1 MCYLA
6 RVWVDLASECSAS
19 PHERGLYAVG
29 SQNYLLIKLYLGWTN
44 FCLFSEW
51 GGLALP
57 CWDKS
62 ERHQSNLT
70 ELAVPHLWKQPAT
83 CCQVLE
89 EKFRAVD
96 GLSLLC
102 DKLGDL
108 SADFCFFLLS
118 VNEYIVP
125 CVIDLKVR
133 WFFFLNFTIFICLHL
148 LHSQVF
154 NRNWIELVCAQWKS
168 LFELPMEEKQD

>member
-1 MCYLA
+1 MCHLA
-6 RVWVDLASECSAS
+6 RVWVDLASGCSAS

-29 SQNYLLIKLYLGWTN
+29 SQNYLLIKLYLGRTN

-51 GGLALP
+51 GGLAMPYL
-57 CWDKS
+57 DKS

-70 ELAVPHLWKQPAT
+70 ELAAPHLWMKPAA
-83 CCQVLE
+83 CCQVPE
-89 EKFRAVD
+89 EKFTAVD

-108 SADFCFFLLS
+108 SANCCFFPT
-118 VNEYIVP
+118 VCQWAYCAMRHCFKCQV
-125 CVIDLKVR
+125 D
-133 WFFFLNFTIFICLHL
+133 FFLHFTIFICLHL

-154 NRNWIELVCAQWKS
+154 NRNWI
-168 LFELPMEEKQD
+168 

>member
-1 MCYLA
+1 MCFLA

-29 SQNYLLIKLYLGWTN
+29 SQNYLLIKLYLGRTN

-51 GGLALP
+51 GGLAMPYL
-57 CWDKS
+57 DKS

-70 ELAVPHLWKQPAT
+70 ELAAPHLWMKPAAY
-83 CCQVLE
+83 CQVPE

-102 DKLGDL
+102 DKLCELLLFSYCL
-108 SADFCFFLLS
+108 SMSILCHASLLQMS
-118 VNEYIVP
+118 GG
-125 CVIDLKVR
+125 
-133 WFFFLNFTIFICLHL
+133 FFFFTFYNIYMFTP
-148 LHSQVF
+148 
-154 NRNWIELVCAQWKS
+154 AS
-168 LFELPMEEKQD
+168 LTSV

>member
-1 MCYLA
+1 MCRSFQCCHVHILFLEVWSDLMGHFGGDGADISPHVILSTMCYPS

-70 ELAVPHLWKQPAT
+70 ELAVRHLWKQPAT
-83 CCQVLE
+83 CCQVSE

-108 SADFCFFLLS
+108 SANFCFFLLS

-125 CVIDLKVR
+125 CLID
-133 WFFFLNFTIFICLHL
+133 
-148 LHSQVF
+148 
-154 NRNWIELVCAQWKS
+154 
-168 LFELPMEEKQD
+168 